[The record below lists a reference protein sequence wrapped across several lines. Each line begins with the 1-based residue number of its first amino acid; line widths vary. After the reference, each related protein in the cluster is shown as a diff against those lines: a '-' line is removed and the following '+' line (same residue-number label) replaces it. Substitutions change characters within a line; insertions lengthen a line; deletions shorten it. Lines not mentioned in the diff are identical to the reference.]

1 MKKAFTL
8 IEMVVAIGILAI
20 MVSFAGTVFNV
31 SIESYRVATA
41 NTEIMQKLRAI
52 TDQLN
57 ADFAGLRKDG
67 EIFVVWSAVPIDRLI
82 DYEAYA
88 DDPDGH
94 VRFDRIMFFA
104 NGDFHTYHQQH
115 GDVRSNV
122 ARVSYMLANRP
133 LGEPNRA
140 PQWHPRYER
149 VLARTQHILTAD
161 TAVPAFVEPNQL
173 DEQWL
178 YTWHDVNETDRI
190 TMQQWMNMPWD
201 DAKIVALS
209 TIAGIDVGERGTEGC
224 GAVVDTRG
232 PDPLVHNILC
242 EGVGEFMV
250 QGWSDQVQRWV
261 PMVDPQHDG
270 TLTDFITN
278 PPGGGVIDI
287 DYIHIPGVLYP
298 FRQHGESFVG
308 GVSLGGVFAQG
319 QPYEFPPDRLNE
331 EHFNEIPGLG
341 RALRFTFTLY
351 DSRAIITEGRTFSHI
366 VYLDE

>member
-20 MVSFAGTVFNV
+20 MVSFAGAVFDV

-67 EIFVVWSAVPIDRLI
+67 EIFVVWSAVPIDEDHLI
-82 DYEAYA
+82 DYEDYA
-88 DDPDGH
+88 GDPDGH

-104 NGDFHTYHQQH
+104 NGDFHTYHQQN

-122 ARVSYMLANRP
+122 ARVSYMLAKRLP
-133 LGEPNRA
+133 EIPADPFVEP
-140 PQWHPRYER
+140 QSQPRYDR

-173 DEQWL
+173 DEQQL
-178 YTWHDVNETDRI
+178 QAWHNTNETDTI
-190 TMQQWMNMPWD
+190 TMQQWKNMRWD
-201 DAKIVALS
+201 NTKIVALA
-209 TIAGIDVGERGTEGC
+209 TVAGIDVEQRGEGC
-224 GAVVDTRG
+224 GAVVDTHE
-232 PDPLVHNILC
+232 PALVHNILC
-242 EGVGEFMV
+242 QGVGEFMV
-250 QGWSDQVQRWV
+250 QGWSDQLQRWV

-287 DYIHIPGVLYP
+287 DYEHVPEVLYP
-298 FRQHGESFVG
+298 FPPHG
-308 GVSLGGVFAQG
+308 GVVLGGLFAQG

-351 DSRAIITEGRTFSHI
+351 DSRGIITEGRTFSHI

>member
-20 MVSFAGTVFNV
+20 MVSFAGAVFDV

-104 NGDFHTYHQQH
+104 NGDFHTYGQQY

-133 LGEPNRA
+133 LGEPERA
-140 PQWHPRYER
+140 PQFQPRYDR
-149 VLARTQHILTAD
+149 VLVRTQHILTAD
-161 TAVPAFVEPNQL
+161 DTTVPVFVEPNQL
-173 DEQWL
+173 DEQQL
-178 YTWHDVNETDRI
+178 QAWHNENETDTI
-190 TMQQWMNMPWD
+190 TIQQWMNMPWND
-201 DAKIVALS
+201 TKIVALS
-209 TIAGIDVGERGTEGC
+209 TIAGIDVNERGSVGC
-224 GAVVDTRG
+224 GAVVDTH
-232 PDPLVHNILC
+232 DPAFVHNILC

-250 QGWSDQVQRWV
+250 QGWSDELQRWV
-261 PMVDPQHDG
+261 PMVDPGGDQQFTD
-270 TLTDFITN
+270 TDFRTTA
-278 PPGGGVIDI
+278 PGVID
-287 DYIHIPGVLYP
+287 YEHVPGVLYP
-298 FRQHGESFVG
+298 FPPHG
-308 GVSLGGVFAQG
+308 GVVLGGVFAQG